1 MINQFLVEGSTATAV
16 WGATASSPPVS
27 TAATST
33 DISSSGSISS
43 GIGPPLLGK
52 RIQQLLDGHSHDI
65 VDYEKIRRKSE
76 HGHDHNAGSRSHLL
90 PGGPSDAS
98 HLELQ
103 IFEIL
108 LNLRRP
114 AGRSLRQAQFFCH

>member
-76 HGHDHNAGSRSHLL
+76 HRHDDHPSGGAHLL
-90 PGGPSDAS
+90 PGRPGDAS
-98 HLELQ
+98 HLQLQ
-103 IFEIL
+103 ILEIFL
-108 LNLRRP
+108 DLRRP
-114 AGRSLRQAQFFCH
+114 SGNPLRH